1 MPITIKEII
10 ASDTISQLV
19 DKTNFNFDQLLLN
32 GGGPTGPAGIQGPV
46 GPAGGR
52 GPKGTTWYE
61 DTATSAPGTTPT
73 ANFPTLT
80 PLSGDYYLQFNGQVW
95 EYTGLVWSITTIN
108 LQGPMG
114 PQGPGGG
121 MGDTFGSPTIGLQT
135 AIYNGTIGL
144 GAGATT
150 GAGGNEG
157 IASVMIGGAVT
168 TTTQL
173 TGIPL
178 TNAYVIP
185 DSVATQLISSAASL
199 LIHQKDSTAKA
210 IVFHGGYANLGDK
223 FYQTDLG
230 GLSNIKIGVDDRLI
244 LSVPKASTTPSSI
257 NDLIGFELDIPE
269 RSQLFTAGKAITF
282 QTGDRSTLD
291 LSGENSNF
299 DISVGTGSSPGG
311 NQFSVTT
318 SGTAASAIMQMG
330 TGFTTVTNQ
339 NARVGDFQIQT
350 GNIGLVSSA
359 NNNIKLFSG
368 GTIDLETTNGSNPV
382 GRINLLSGA
391 GGITAQTNDG
401 TIQLKQNSSAGTA
414 TADILIENASTAG
427 SATAGG
433 DIRIQGNSLIV
444 LKKTI
449 QTSLEAPSIV
459 IDYTR
464 LTPPSDTPTP
474 FTRFVG
480 KQTISPTGLSGITYP
495 SLSHNTLIYKNPE
508 TVVNTANAIF
518 ELTGTAGVTDYAPG
532 IFLQAWT
539 GGPQS
544 TSGVD
549 AGLLAI
555 NLGSE
560 GPVSPVTAGY
570 ELFDNSLG
578 FGVRDQANT
587 KDYFNASA
595 NKISFAAPWV
605 LKRANDLNSSI
616 NSAPA
621 ANRSISSTASAPI
634 NYGWNTRQVLTPQQ
648 ASPNGVSSLGVPTT
662 ADLNVPFISLNYGV
676 GLGYTDAGA
685 TFNTIN
691 VAYDYKVNF
700 PIGAYPGQRITVKVY
715 VQPLTYAEGSKAGGG
730 GTITVRNYGSVLLRV
745 PQFRIA
751 SPSSASYTSWWGSTN
766 SSSGNGQTHNGYA
779 SYLVSTT
786 QNDSDD
792 GIGRFKLLD
801 MIWDGQIITQVGQIV
816 NAQVQSQNTMTTKTQ
831 HGWAVTSE
839 GAFLA
844 ANNSVAISG
853 YDNNASCFVAGTEI
867 SLANGDIKNIEDIL
881 SGEEVITWNESTKT
895 AEVGTVGKLNITE
908 DVSMIIRLTLDNSTV
923 IETTEHHPFYHRDG
937 KNIGLIDACDL
948 RPGMALLTIG
958 ETEAKIES
966 VVKENGLYTVYNL
979 IDVSGNNNFYVN
991 ETLVH
996 NKVSDIRLKENYNVI
1011 GKSPSGIPIYE
1022 YSYIGK
1028 PERYVGAMAQDLI
1041 KLGRADAVTEM
1052 ANGYYSVN
1060 YNLID
1065 VEYKELNLI

>member
-32 GGGPTGPAGIQGPV
+32 GGGPTGPAGVQGPV

-61 DTATSAPGTTPT
+61 DIATSAPGTTPT

-244 LSVPKASTTPSSI
+244 LSVPKASTSPSSI
-257 NDLIGFELDIPE
+257 NDLIGFELDVPE

-382 GRINLLSGA
+382 GRINLLSGV
-391 GGITAQTNDG
+391 GGMVAQTNDG
-401 TIQLKQNSSAGTA
+401 TIQIKQNSSSGTA

-508 TVVNTANAIF
+508 TVVNTANTIF

-544 TSGVD
+544 TSGVE
-549 AGLLAI
+549 AGLLTI

-560 GPVSPVTAGY
+560 GPVSPVIAGY

-578 FGVRDQANT
+578 FGVRDQTNT

-595 NKISFAAPWV
+595 NKISFGAPWV

-616 NSAPA
+616 NSAPTA
-621 ANRSISSTASAPI
+621 STSTGSTASAPI

-648 ASPNGVSSLGVPTT
+648 ASPNGVSSLGMPTT
-662 ADLNVPFISLNYGV
+662 ADLNVPFISLNFGV

-685 TFNTIN
+685 TFDSSNED
-691 VAYDYKVNF
+691 YDYKVNF
-700 PIGAYPGQRITVKVY
+700 PIGAYPGQRLMVKLY
-715 VQPLTYAEGSKAGGG
+715 VQPLTYTEVTKSSPGNPAT
-730 GTITVRNYGSVLLRV
+730 TITLRNYGEVELRI

-751 SPSSASYTSWWGSTN
+751 SPSTASYTSWWGAQG
-766 SSSGNGQTHNGYA
+766 GNQTVNGYA
-779 SYLVSTT
+779 RYVVNTSTY
-786 QNDSDD
+786 DST
-792 GIGRFKLLD
+792 GGKGRFKLID
-801 MIWDGQIITQVGQIV
+801 MIWDGQVITQTGQIV
-816 NAQVQSQNTMTTKTQ
+816 NQGTAGSNKMTTKTQ

-839 GAFLA
+839 GTGFLTL
-844 ANNSVAISG
+844 NNNTVAISG
-853 YDNNASCFVAGTEI
+853 YNNTSCFVAGTEI

-895 AEVGTVGKLNITE
+895 EEVGTVGKLKITE
-908 DVSMIIRLTLDNSTV
+908 DVVMIIRLTLNNSTV

-948 RPGMALLTIG
+948 RAGMVVLTIG
-958 ETEAKIES
+958 NTEAKIES
-966 VVKENGLYTVYNL
+966 VVKEEGLHTVYNL

-1028 PERYVGAMAQDLI
+1028 PGRYVGAMAQDLI